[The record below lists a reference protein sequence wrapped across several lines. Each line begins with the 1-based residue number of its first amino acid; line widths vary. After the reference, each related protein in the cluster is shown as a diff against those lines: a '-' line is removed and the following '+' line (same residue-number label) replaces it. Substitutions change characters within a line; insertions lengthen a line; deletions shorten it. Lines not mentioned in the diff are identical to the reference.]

1 MLPLPHLMRFP
12 AAGSNVLRWLSLL
25 VVTAAV
31 WLVATGRWRPAVW
44 QFPVSYNVDALEVLA
59 RLKLS
64 GDLGLAFL
72 FDKTMPSLG
81 APWGADWSSYPMPD
95 VLVFVFFGKL
105 AAAFGLGPA
114 SNLAL
119 LFAHLAAVA
128 TFYLCSRALGHRASF
143 AAGAALLFGFSFFI
157 FHRGLTHYSFT
168 LAYVVPAQ
176 LLSVWLVGGARR
188 LLLRR
193 RWQLFCIATA
203 VATGMGNPYFGFGYG
218 LLLCLAL
225 GFQLGTTHRR
235 PNLVWGG
242 ASLAAFLFTLLFFN
256 YSAIL
261 AMFEGQLGL
270 ERNYAGTEIYGL
282 HPIEWLIPP
291 QNHQWSVA
299 ADIGRRYASVTSL
312 RGELFSPYF
321 GVVGLAGLAVLF
333 GDTLRRLLW
342 QRAGFR
348 PAYAATFALITLFFV
363 VGGFNSLLA
372 LAGVDLFRA
381 GNRYS
386 IYLLAI
392 CLLVLASWASRR
404 FRHLPPR
411 TVWIATVLVVAF
423 GLWDQLPRRREVS
436 LAEQRRRIDWDKQF
450 STALAAHLPPGAAIF
465 QLPVVAFLEQPPINR
480 MTDYELFR
488 PWLNSSNLR
497 FSYGLLAQDRALRWE
512 RRVAALPVEQMCT
525 RLEAVGYAA
534 VYLNKTAY
542 PDAGNRLRAQL
553 EASGRSL
560 LAEIGDHVAYA
571 LHPAAQPVRPDL
583 DDPRLADPWNGPPA
597 PGERLQL
604 YADRGWFAL
613 ERDEHDKW
621 RWAGEAATL
630 SIWNADPSSVRAR
643 LSFHAAALRP
653 GQLRAKFAGEEIW
666 ASSVEPVAHDV
677 TIDLILQP
685 GANRIDFELDGR
697 LKQASLT
704 DSRLLGFQLTN
715 LQVTPHQ

>member
-1 MLPLPHLMRFP
+1 MRFP

-25 VVTAAV
+25 AVTAAV
-31 WLVATGRWRPAVW
+31 WLVATGLWRPAAW
-44 QFPVSYNVDALEVLA
+44 QFPSSYSVDALEVLA

-64 GDLGLAFL
+64 GELGLAFL

-105 AAAFGLGPA
+105 AALIGLGPA

-168 LAYVVPAQ
+168 LAYIVPAQ
-176 LLSVWLVGGARR
+176 LLSAWLVGGARR
-188 LLLRR
+188 LLRR
-193 RWQLFCIATA
+193 RGWRLFCLATA
-203 VATGMGNPYFGFGYG
+203 IATGMGNPYFGFVYG

-225 GFQLGTTHRR
+225 GFQLGTAHRR

-242 ASLAAFLFTLLFFN
+242 ASLAVFLFTLILFN

-261 AMFEGQLGL
+261 AMFQDGLEL

-291 QNHQWSVA
+291 QTHQWSVA
-299 ADIGRRYASVTSL
+299 ADIGRHYASVTSL

-333 GDTLRRLLW
+333 GGTLRRLLW

-348 PAYAATFALITLFFV
+348 PAYAATFVLITLFFV
-363 VGGFNSLLA
+363 VGGFNSILA

-404 FRHLPPR
+404 FRRVSPR
-411 TVWIATVLVVAF
+411 TAWVATTLVVAV
-423 GLWDQLPRRREVS
+423 GLWDQLPRPRRDVS
-436 LAEQRRRIDWDKQF
+436 LAEQGRRIDWDRQF
-450 STALAAHLPPGAAIF
+450 GAALAAHLPPGAAIF
-465 QLPVVAFLEQPPINR
+465 QLPVVAFLEQPPVNR

-488 PWLNSSNLR
+488 PWLNTAGLR

-553 EASGRSL
+553 EAAGRPL
-560 LAEIGDHVAYA
+560 LADIGDHVAYT

-583 DDPRLADPWNGPPA
+583 DDPRLADPWSGPPA

-613 ERDEHDKW
+613 ERDEHNWW
-621 RWAGEAATL
+621 RWAGENATL
-630 SIWNADPSSVRAR
+630 SIWSADSSPLRAR
-643 LSFHAAALRP
+643 LSFHTAALRP
-653 GQLRAKFAGEEIW
+653 GRLAASFGGAEIW
-666 ASSVEPVAHDV
+666 NSPVEPVAREV
-677 TIDLILQP
+677 TIDLVLQP
-685 GANRIDFELDGR
+685 GANRIEFVLDGR
-697 LKQASLT
+697 LRQASLT

-715 LQVTPHQ
+715 LQVTPHP